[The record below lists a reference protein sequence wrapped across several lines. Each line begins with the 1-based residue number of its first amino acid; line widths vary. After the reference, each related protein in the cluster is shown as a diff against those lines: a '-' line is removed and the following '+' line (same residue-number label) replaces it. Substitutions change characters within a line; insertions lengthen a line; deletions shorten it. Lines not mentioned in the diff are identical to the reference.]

1 MRNSIGTG
9 SGVSFSVRIKA
20 SAAKE
25 LRHVAKPDRTRIV
38 AAIDRLAETPY
49 LGTALKGGLKGLRR
63 VRVGNYRILY
73 EIRHDELVVLVVRV
87 VHRREAYRPTLG

>member
-1 MRNSIGTG
+1 MWNSIGTG

-25 LRHVAKPDRTRIV
+25 LRRVAKPDRTRIV
-38 AAIDRLAETPY
+38 AAIDRLAEAPY
-49 LGTALKGGLKGLRR
+49 LGTALKGGLQGLRR
-63 VRVGNYRILY
+63 VRVDDYRILY
-73 EIRHDELVVLVVRV
+73 EIRHDELVVLAVRV